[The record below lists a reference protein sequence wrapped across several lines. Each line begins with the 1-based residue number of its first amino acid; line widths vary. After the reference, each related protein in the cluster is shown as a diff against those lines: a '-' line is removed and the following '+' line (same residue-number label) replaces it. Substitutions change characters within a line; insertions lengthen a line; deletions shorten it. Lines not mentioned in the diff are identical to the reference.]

1 MKFATA
7 LLSASALVAFAAPA
21 FAQDAT
27 TQPADAADPAA
38 ETTDVVV
45 VTGVRDRTN
54 IISTSISVTSTSL
67 TDLTDAAP
75 RTTAELFRNLPG
87 VRSESSGGDGNA
99 NIAVRGLPVAAGGA
113 KFLQLQEDGL
123 PVMEFGDI
131 AFGNADI
138 FLRADETVARV
149 ESVRGG
155 SASTFASNSPGGI
168 INLIT
173 RDGRQE
179 GGVVAATIGL
189 GTDWTRL
196 DFNYGGELG
205 EGSGWFFNVGGFYRD
220 GEGALTA
227 GYNANAGGQI
237 RISLLREF
245 DGGSVRIWAKHLNDS
260 AIGYLP
266 MPVRV
271 TGTNADPDIGS
282 FAGFETGRDT
292 IHSPFFLQNA
302 GLDGANNRRVSDVR
316 DGMHAV
322 VNAIGGTLSFD
333 LGDGWELSNRFRYA
347 SNSGRFVSPFPA
359 EVGSASAIAASIG
372 GTGAT
377 LRYAANGPNAGQAF
391 VPGATLNGTPI
402 IMRAHIFDT
411 ELNDLSNFA
420 NNLTLTRSFDVGGAS
435 VEVTLGYYRSTQTID
450 MDWLWNSYLVEVR
463 GDGARLLDVFTAG
476 GQNLSQN
483 GLYAYGVPF
492 WGNCCTRSYNTE
504 YTIDAPFLQVQVENG
519 PWNID
524 ASIRFDSGEAT
535 GTYAGAVQATN
546 FDVNGDGVIQPA
558 ERSVSVVNNAAV
570 SPVNYD
576 WSYVSYSLGAN
587 YRVSD
592 DLAVFGRFSRGG
604 RANADRL
611 LFGKVRA
618 DGSVAE
624 EDAIDFVDQVE
635 GGVKYRSGPVR
646 LYATAFWAQ
655 TEEQNFEAT
664 SRRFVDRVY
673 QAWGLELEGAWSMGA
688 FSVTGGATWTKAE
701 ITEDALA
708 PAVVGNR
715 PRRQAEFVFQLT
727 PQYEFETIPL
737 RIGANFIGTTDSY
750 AGDSNLL
757 VMPGFVQTNL
767 FAEYELTDGLSV
779 SINANNAFDV
789 IGLTESEEDSI
800 AGTGES
806 VIRARSIPGRT
817 ITATLRYRF

>member
-7 LLSASALVAFAAPA
+7 LLGASALVAFAAPA
-21 FAQDAT
+21 VAQDAASQT
-27 TQPADAADPAA
+27 SNTAEPATESPDI
-38 ETTDVVV
+38 VV

-67 TDLTDAAP
+67 SALNDAAP

-87 VRSESSGGDGNA
+87 VRSEASGGDGNA
-99 NIAVRGLPVAAGGA
+99 NIAVRGLPVAAGSA
-113 KFLQLQEDGL
+113 KFLQLHEDGL

-179 GGVVAATIGL
+179 GGVVAATVGL

-196 DFNYGGELG
+196 DFNTGGELG

-220 GEGALTA
+220 GEGPLTA

-245 DGGSVRIWAKHLNDS
+245 EGGTVRVWAKHLNDS

-292 IHSPFFLQNA
+292 IHSPFFPQNA

-322 VNAIGGTLSFD
+322 VNAVGGALTFD

-347 SNSGRFVSPFPA
+347 STSGRFVSPFPA
-359 EVGSASAIAASIG
+359 EVGLASAIAASIG

-420 NNLTLTRSFDVGGAS
+420 NNLTLTRSFEVGGAS
-435 VEVTLGYYRSTQTID
+435 V
-450 MDWLWNSYLVEVR
+450 
-463 GDGARLLDVFTAG
+463 DVTAG
-476 GQNLSQN
+476 
-483 GLYAYGVPF
+483 Y
-492 WGNCCTRSYNTE
+492 
-504 YTIDAPFLQVQVENG
+504 
-519 PWNID
+519 
-524 ASIRFDSGEAT
+524 
-535 GTYAGAVQATN
+535 
-546 FDVNGDGVIQPA
+546 
-558 ERSVSVVNNAAV
+558 
-570 SPVNYD
+570 
-576 WSYVSYSLGAN
+576 
-587 YRVSD
+587 
-592 DLAVFGRFSRGG
+592 
-604 RANADRL
+604 
-611 LFGKVRA
+611 
-618 DGSVAE
+618 
-624 EDAIDFVDQVE
+624 
-635 GGVKYRSGPVR
+635 
-646 LYATAFWAQ
+646 
-655 TEEQNFEAT
+655 
-664 SRRFVDRVY
+664 
-673 QAWGLELEGAWSMGA
+673 
-688 FSVTGGATWTKAE
+688 
-701 ITEDALA
+701 
-708 PAVVGNR
+708 
-715 PRRQAEFVFQLT
+715 
-727 PQYEFETIPL
+727 
-737 RIGANFIGTTDSY
+737 
-750 AGDSNLL
+750 
-757 VMPGFVQTNL
+757 
-767 FAEYELTDGLSV
+767 
-779 SINANNAFDV
+779 
-789 IGLTESEEDSI
+789 
-800 AGTGES
+800 
-806 VIRARSIPGRT
+806 
-817 ITATLRYRF
+817 